1 MLLMIITPPDFVIAP
16 YSIKAIMPAL
26 NEKIKLVIFFNGID
40 PSSQKAFQAKIP
52 KNAWIEYRSNWT
64 SVDQNRD
71 QLQRE
76 IGTFYQVDAS
86 NGKET
91 DFRQG
96 LYESA
101 AQVWSRELLSSG
113 ENELVGIIDADFECL
128 DTSWLKNIDKLFEQ
142 DSTLAFASVDYA
154 PQNYSY
160 ESYSRTYA
168 YLAERYN
175 TWFCVYRRSALDL
188 DNSFFYTEVPYKDS
202 ILKFDHSAK
211 LQANLREHYGLHGAV
226 ISDAQRWMFL
236 HYGAFAKNR
245 SLTEWKL
252 KVYRFLRLSKH
263 NGYYHFHHNKPF
275 SYIVRI
281 AGIAG
286 YILFGMRRYD
296 AQRRHYIFD

>member
-1 MLLMIITPPDFVIAP
+1 MIITPPDFVIAP

-128 DTSWLKNIDKLFEQ
+128 DTSWL
-142 DSTLAFASVDYA
+142 
-154 PQNYSY
+154 
-160 ESYSRTYA
+160 
-168 YLAERYN
+168 
-175 TWFCVYRRSALDL
+175 
-188 DNSFFYTEVPYKDS
+188 
-202 ILKFDHSAK
+202 
-211 LQANLREHYGLHGAV
+211 
-226 ISDAQRWMFL
+226 
-236 HYGAFAKNR
+236 
-245 SLTEWKL
+245 
-252 KVYRFLRLSKH
+252 
-263 NGYYHFHHNKPF
+263 
-275 SYIVRI
+275 
-281 AGIAG
+281 
-286 YILFGMRRYD
+286 
-296 AQRRHYIFD
+296 